1 MFALDLG
8 GIELPLSAG
17 PKAHARPAKSS
28 KHRAHRGL
36 AGLSTTMRRSTP
48 LFHRLLFL
56 VVSFALVFA
65 VAAGTSGRATVN
77 AWSVLVD
84 NEVVAIVD
92 DDEQFAQEL
101 QAVLAELQEELG
113 RPVRLACEVW
123 LELAEPGT
131 EGADAAKVA
140 RELGDSLPVVTG
152 AVYVFVDGQPVV
164 ACASQEDAEL
174 AVQTVADNYR
184 ANLLKRSGVD
194 ILDFGFREQ
203 VTYEV
208 VDACPEELRSV
219 EDAVAILERGTDK
232 VIEHRV
238 VRGDTLWGIARS
250 NSLTVTE
257 LRLANPQ
264 VKGDL
269 IYPGDVLSLIVPHPY
284 LNMSSSEEHTYRQAI
299 PFGTQVRNDPDKW
312 PWERVVVQAGRR
324 GEKER
329 TVLIERVNG
338 QEVSRQLLSEQLLSS
353 PVTQIVV
360 QGTKT
365 IPSLGTGQLAWPTVG
380 SLTARFGGR
389 VMGVVHTGIDI
400 AAPTGTP
407 IHAADN
413 GTITISQSSLGG
425 YGQVVFVDH
434 GGGRM
439 VTVYAHMSRRAV
451 SVGDVVSKG
460 QVIGYVGS
468 TGRSTGPHLHFEVRI
483 NGTPVNPLQ
492 YYPSS

>member
-1 MFALDLG
+1 
-8 GIELPLSAG
+8 
-17 PKAHARPAKSS
+17 
-28 KHRAHRGL
+28 
-36 AGLSTTMRRSTP
+36 MRRSTP
-48 LFHRLLFL
+48 LYHRLLFL

-65 VAAGTSGRATVN
+65 VAAGTSGRATVS
-77 AWSVLVD
+77 AWSVLVN
-84 NEVVAIVD
+84 NEVVAVVD
-92 DDEQFAQEL
+92 DDEQFEQEL
-101 QAVLAELQEELG
+101 QAVLAALEEELG
-113 RPVRLACEVW
+113 RPVRLACEVL

-131 EGADAAKVA
+131 EGVEAAKVA
-140 RELGDSLPVVTG
+140 RELGDSLPIVTG
-152 AVYVFVDGQPVV
+152 AVYIFVDGHPVV

-174 AVQTVADNYR
+174 AVEMVAGNYR
-184 ANLLKRSGVD
+184 DSLLKRSGVD

-208 VDACPEELRSV
+208 VDAPPEEVRSV
-219 EDAVAILERGTDK
+219 EDSVAILERGTDK
-232 VIEHRV
+232 VIEHHV
-238 VRGDTLWGIARS
+238 VRGDTLWGIARG
-250 NSLTVTE
+250 NALTVTE

-284 LNMSSSEEHTYRQAI
+284 LNMSSSEEYTYRQAI
-299 PFGTQVRNDPDKW
+299 PFGTQVRNDPDRW
-312 PWERVVVQAGRR
+312 PWERIVVQAGRR
-324 GEKER
+324 GEKR
-329 TVLIERVNG
+329 LTVLIERVNG
-338 QEVSRQLLSEQLLSS
+338 QEISRRLLSEQLLSS
-353 PVTQIVV
+353 PVTQMVV

-380 SLTARFGGR
+380 SLTARFGVR
-389 VMGVVHTGIDI
+389 VMGAVHTGIDI

-407 IHAADN
+407 IHAADS
-413 GTITISQSSLGG
+413 GTVTISQSSLGG
-425 YGQVVFVDH
+425 YGQVVFIDH
-434 GGGRM
+434 GGGQM

-483 NGTPVNPLQ
+483 NGKPVNPLQ